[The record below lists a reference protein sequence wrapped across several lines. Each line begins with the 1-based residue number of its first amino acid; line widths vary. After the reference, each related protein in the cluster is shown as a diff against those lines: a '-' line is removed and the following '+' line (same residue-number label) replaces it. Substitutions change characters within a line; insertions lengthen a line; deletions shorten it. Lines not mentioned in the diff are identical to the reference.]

1 MILMNR
7 PEYFTTYVVQSVC
20 MLSTRLMFSSSI
32 HQNPFQR
39 MVKRMTRFHTKKDV
53 ATTLKKLK
61 EVFDKLKYTIKINGP
76 RQVRADGKRTKSLIM

>member
-1 MILMNR
+1 
-7 PEYFTTYVVQSVC
+7 
-20 MLSTRLMFSSSI
+20 
-32 HQNPFQR
+32 